1 MKKLVVVTILI
12 ASLMTPVSAQAAE
25 TKFVGGPLTNLE
37 TQGATINLTL
47 SNVPPKGGLYLMQCV
62 EGLAGARPTL
72 CNKAVELWISAAR
85 GASFLP
91 TDAIKFK
98 PTGSFVSGNTT
109 VDCTVEKCGIFI
121 RFDHTVASDLS
132 EDQFIPLTFRAATT
146 STVALPNDEI
156 TATIN
161 GVVVNTRSP
170 ITLTYRQFATVSAT
184 SKAGAKIALA
194 TLAPACALNGTEI
207 TPLTGVGEC
216 AISVTS
222 AGNDK
227 FAGVTAI
234 LPIRLALG
242 AQTVG
247 DFTAPKSIKVGK
259 RLDFPTLSNFGEKVS
274 YKSSGACSV
283 SKAKATFKKGKCTI
297 TATAP
302 AKANTYKALNIKYT
316 ITGK

>member
-1 MKKLVVVTILI
+1 MKKLVLVALI
-12 ASLMTPVSAQAAE
+12 AALMTPVSAQAAE

-37 TQGATINLTL
+37 SQGATINLTL
-47 SNVPPKGGLYLMQCV
+47 SNVPAKGGLYLMQCV
-62 EGLAGARPTL
+62 EGLPGARPTL
-72 CNKAVELWISAAR
+72 CNKAVELWISGAR

-98 PTGSFVSGNTT
+98 PTGSFVSGATT

-132 EDQFIPLTFRAATT
+132 EDQFIPLTFKAATT

-161 GVVVNTRSP
+161 GVAVSTRSP

-184 SKAGAKIALA
+184 AKSGANISFA

-216 AISVTS
+216 AISATS

-227 FAGVTAI
+227 FAGVSAI

-242 AQTVG
+242 VQTVG
-247 DFTAPKSIKVGK
+247 DFSVAKTIKVGK
-259 RLDFPTLSNFGEKVS
+259 KLDLPTLSNFGEKVS
-274 YKSSGACSV
+274 YKASGACSV

-302 AKANTYKALNIKYT
+302 AKANSYKALKIKYT
-316 ITGK
+316 ITSK

>member
-47 SNVPPKGGLYLMQCV
+47 SNVPAKGGLYLMQCV

-98 PTGSFVSGNTT
+98 PTGIFVSGTTT

-132 EDQFIPLTFRAATT
+132 EDQFIPLTFRAATS

-170 ITLTYRQFATVSAT
+170 ITLTYRQFATVNAT

-207 TPLTGVGEC
+207 TPLSGVGEC

-247 DFTAPKSIKVGK
+247 DFTAPKMMKAGK

-302 AKANTYKALNIKYT
+302 AKANTYKALNIKFT

>member
-1 MKKLVVVTILI
+1 
-12 ASLMTPVSAQAAE
+12 
-25 TKFVGGPLTNLE
+25 
-37 TQGATINLTL
+37 
-47 SNVPPKGGLYLMQCV
+47 MQCV

-98 PTGSFVSGNTT
+98 PTGSFVFGNTT

-216 AISVTS
+216 AIAVTS

-302 AKANTYKALNIKYT
+302 AKANTYKALNIKFT

>member
-98 PTGSFVSGNTT
+98 PSGSFVSGTTT

-170 ITLTYRQFATVSAT
+170 ITLTYRQFATVNAT

-247 DFTAPKSIKVGK
+247 DFTAPKMMKAGK

-274 YKSSGACSV
+274 YQSSGACSV

-302 AKANTYKALNIKYT
+302 AKANTYKALNIKFT

>member
-1 MKKLVVVTILI
+1 
-12 ASLMTPVSAQAAE
+12 MTPVSAQAAE

-37 TQGATINLTL
+37 SQGATINLTL
-47 SNVPPKGGLYLMQCV
+47 SNVPAKGGLYLMQCV
-62 EGLAGARPTL
+62 EGLPGARPTL

-98 PTGSFVSGNTT
+98 PTGSFVSGATT

-132 EDQFIPLTFRAATT
+132 EDQFIPLTFKAATT

-161 GVVVNTRSP
+161 GVAVTTRSP

-184 SKAGAKIALA
+184 AKSGAKISFA

-216 AISVTS
+216 AISATS

-242 AQTVG
+242 VQTVG
-247 DFTAPKSIKVGK
+247 DFSVAKTMKVGK
-259 RLDFPTLSNFGEKVS
+259 KLDLPTLSNFGEKVS
-274 YKSSGACSV
+274 YKATGACSV
-283 SKAKATFKKGKCTI
+283 SKARVTFKKGKCTI

-302 AKANTYKALNIKYT
+302 AKANSYKALKIKYT
-316 ITGK
+316 ISSK

>member
-1 MKKLVVVTILI
+1 MKKLVLVALI
-12 ASLMTPVSAQAAE
+12 AALMTPVSAQAAE
-25 TKFVGGPLTNLE
+25 TKFDGAPLTNLDPE
-37 TQGATINLTL
+37 NATINFTL
-47 SNVPPKGGLYLMQCV
+47 SNFPSKAGLYIQQCV
-62 EGLAGARPTL
+62 EAPVGTRPTL
-72 CNKAVELWISAAR
+72 CNGSAQLWISFQPRASYLPSDAMKFNPAA
-85 GASFLP
+85 
-91 TDAIKFK
+91 
-98 PTGSFVSGNTT
+98 SFVSGTTT
-109 VDCTVEKCGIFI
+109 VDCTKEKCGIFI
-121 RFDHTVASDLS
+121 QYDRTAFTDLS
-132 EDQFIPLTFRAATT
+132 EDQFIPLTFKAAST

-161 GVVVNTRSP
+161 GVAVSTRSP

-184 SKAGAKIALA
+184 AKSGANISFA

-216 AISVTS
+216 AISATS

-242 AQTVG
+242 VQTVG
-247 DFTAPKSIKVGK
+247 DFSVAKTMKIGK
-259 RLDFPTLSNFGEKVS
+259 KLDLPTLSNFGEKVS
-274 YKSSGACSV
+274 YKASGACSV

-302 AKANTYKALNIKYT
+302 AKANSYKALKIKYT
-316 ITGK
+316 ITSK

>member
-1 MKKLVVVTILI
+1 MKKLVLVALM
-12 ASLMTPVSAQAAE
+12 AALMTPVSAQAAE

-37 TQGATINLTL
+37 SQGATINLTL
-47 SNVPPKGGLYLMQCV
+47 SNVPVKGGLYLMQCV
-62 EGLAGARPTL
+62 EGLPGARPTL

-98 PTGSFVSGNTT
+98 PTGSFVSGSTT

-132 EDQFIPLTFRAATT
+132 EDQFIPLTFKAATT

-156 TATIN
+156 AATIN
-161 GVVVNTRSP
+161 GVVVNTRTP

-184 SKAGAKIALA
+184 AKSGAKITFA

-216 AISVTS
+216 AISATS

-242 AQTVG
+242 VQTVG
-247 DFTAPKSIKVGK
+247 DFTVAKTMKVGK
-259 RLDFPTLSNFGEKVS
+259 KLVLPALSNFGEKVS
-274 YKSSGACSV
+274 YKATGACSV
-283 SKAKATFKKGKCTI
+283 TKAKVTFKKGRCTI

-302 AKANTYKALNIKYT
+302 AKSDSYTALKIKYT
-316 ITGK
+316 ITGR

>member
-1 MKKLVVVTILI
+1 MKKLVLVALM
-12 ASLMTPVSAQAAE
+12 AALMTPVSAQAAE
-25 TKFVGGPLTNLE
+25 TKFVGGPLTNLDS
-37 TQGATINLTL
+37 QGATINLTL
-47 SNVPPKGGLYLMQCV
+47 SNVPTKGGLYLMQCV
-62 EGLAGARPTL
+62 EGLPGARPTL

-98 PTGSFVSGNTT
+98 PTGSFVSGATT

-132 EDQFIPLTFRAATT
+132 EDQFIPLTFKAATT

-161 GVVVNTRSP
+161 GVAVSTRSP

-184 SKAGAKIALA
+184 AKSGAKISFA

-216 AISVTS
+216 AISATS

-227 FAGVTAI
+227 FAGVTTI

-242 AQTVG
+242 IQTVG
-247 DFTAPKSIKVGK
+247 DFSVAKTMKVGK
-259 RLDFPTLSNFGEKVS
+259 KLDLPTLSNFGEKVS
-274 YKSSGACSV
+274 YKASGACSV
-283 SKAKATFKKGKCTI
+283 SKAKATLKKGKCTI

-302 AKANTYKALNIKYT
+302 AKANSYKALNIKYT
-316 ITGK
+316 ITSK

>member
-1 MKKLVVVTILI
+1 MKKLVVVAVLI

-47 SNVPPKGGLYLMQCV
+47 SNVPAKGGLYLMQCV

-98 PTGSFVSGNTT
+98 PTGIFVSGTTT

-274 YKSSGACSV
+274 YQTSGACSV

>member
-1 MKKLVVVTILI
+1 MKKLVLVALI
-12 ASLMTPVSAQAAE
+12 ASLLTPVSAQAAE

-37 TQGATINLTL
+37 SQGATINLTL
-47 SNVPPKGGLYLMQCV
+47 SNVPAKGGLYLMQCV
-62 EGLAGARPTL
+62 EGLPGARPTL

-98 PTGSFVSGNTT
+98 PTGSFVSGSTT

-132 EDQFIPLTFRAATT
+132 EDQFIPLTFKAATT

-170 ITLTYRQFATVSAT
+170 ITLSYRQFATVSAT
-184 SKAGAKIALA
+184 AKSGAKINYAS
-194 TLAPACALNGTEI
+194 LAPACALNGTEI

-216 AISVTS
+216 AISATS
-222 AGNDK
+222 EGNDK
-227 FAGVTAI
+227 FAGVTTI

-242 AQTVG
+242 VQTVG
-247 DFTAPKSIKVGK
+247 DFSAPKTIKVGK
-259 RLDFPTLSNFGEKVS
+259 KLDFPTLSNFGEMVS
-274 YKSSGACSV
+274 YKASGTCSI
-283 SKAKATFKKGKCTI
+283 SKAKATFRKGTCTI

-302 AKANTYKALNIKYT
+302 AKANSYKALKIKYT
-316 ITGK
+316 ISGK

>member
-1 MKKLVVVTILI
+1 
-12 ASLMTPVSAQAAE
+12 
-25 TKFVGGPLTNLE
+25 
-37 TQGATINLTL
+37 
-47 SNVPPKGGLYLMQCV
+47 
-62 EGLAGARPTL
+62 
-72 CNKAVELWISAAR
+72 
-85 GASFLP
+85 
-91 TDAIKFK
+91 
-98 PTGSFVSGNTT
+98 
-109 VDCTVEKCGIFI
+109 
-121 RFDHTVASDLS
+121 VASDLS
-132 EDQFIPLTFRAATT
+132 EDQFIPLTFKAATT

-161 GVVVNTRSP
+161 GVAVSTRSP

-184 SKAGAKIALA
+184 AKSGANISFA

-216 AISVTS
+216 AISATS

-242 AQTVG
+242 VQTVG
-247 DFTAPKSIKVGK
+247 DFSVAKTIKVGK
-259 RLDFPTLSNFGEKVS
+259 KLDLPTLSNFGEKVS
-274 YKSSGACSV
+274 YKASGACSV

-302 AKANTYKALNIKYT
+302 AKANSYKALKIKYT
-316 ITGK
+316 ITSK

>member
-1 MKKLVVVTILI
+1 MKKLVLVALM
-12 ASLMTPVSAQAAE
+12 AALMTPVSAQAAE

-37 TQGATINLTL
+37 SQGATINLTL
-47 SNVPPKGGLYLMQCV
+47 SNVPVKGGLYLMQCV
-62 EGLAGARPTL
+62 EGLPGARPTL

-98 PTGSFVSGNTT
+98 PTGSFVSGSTT

-132 EDQFIPLTFRAATT
+132 EDQFIPLTFKAATT

-156 TATIN
+156 AATIN
-161 GVVVNTRSP
+161 GVVVNTRTP

-184 SKAGAKIALA
+184 AKSGAKITFA

-216 AISVTS
+216 AISATS

-242 AQTVG
+242 GQTVG
-247 DFTAPKSIKVGK
+247 DFTVAKTMKVGK
-259 RLDFPTLSNFGEKVS
+259 KLVLPALSNFGEKVS
-274 YKSSGACSV
+274 YKATGACSV
-283 SKAKATFKKGKCTI
+283 TKAKVTFKKGRCTI

-302 AKANTYKALNIKYT
+302 AKSDSYTALKIKYT
-316 ITGK
+316 ITGR

>member
-1 MKKLVVVTILI
+1 MKKLVLV
-12 ASLMTPVSAQAAE
+12 ALMAAFMAPVSAQAAE

-37 TQGATINLTL
+37 SQGATINLTL
-47 SNVPPKGGLYLMQCV
+47 SNVPAKGGLYLMQCV

-98 PTGSFVSGNTT
+98 PTGSFVSGATT

-132 EDQFIPLTFRAATT
+132 EDQFIPLTFKAATT

-161 GVVVNTRSP
+161 GVAVSTRSP

-184 SKAGAKIALA
+184 AKSGAKISFA

-207 TPLTGVGEC
+207 TPLSGVGEC

-222 AGNDK
+222 AGNEN

-242 AQTVG
+242 VQTVG
-247 DFTAPKSIKVGK
+247 DFTVPKSMKVGK
-259 RLDFPTLSNFGEKVS
+259 KFDLPTLSNFGEKVS
-274 YKSSGACSV
+274 YKATGACSI
-283 SKAKATFKKGKCTI
+283 SKAKASFKKGKCTI

-302 AKANTYKALNIKYT
+302 AKANSYKALKIKYS
-316 ITGK
+316 ITSR